1 MFYVYIIKDK
11 NTNKFYTGFSK
22 DLKTR
27 LKSHTEKTVKTTKN
41 GNYELIFYS
50 AFQDK
55 SKALSFEK
63 YLKQGSGYAFARK
76 RLI

>member
-11 NTNKFYTGFSK
+11 NANKIYTGFSR

-27 LKSHTEKTVKTTKN
+27 IKNHTDKTVKTTKN

-55 SKALSFEK
+55 NKALSFEK

>member
-11 NTNKFYTGFSK
+11 DANKFYTGFSR

-27 LKSHTEKTVKTTKN
+27 IKSHQEKTVKTTKI
-41 GNYELIFYS
+41 GNYELVFYS